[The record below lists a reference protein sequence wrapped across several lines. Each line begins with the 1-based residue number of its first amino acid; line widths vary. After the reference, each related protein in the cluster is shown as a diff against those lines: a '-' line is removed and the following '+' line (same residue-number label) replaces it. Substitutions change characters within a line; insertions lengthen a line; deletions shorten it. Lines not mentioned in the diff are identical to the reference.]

1 MENYN
6 DKHIELLSSLWHRII
21 KLSQDIRLK
30 NTYEVLQELSTI
42 EVGVINIIAQQPDVI
57 FKDICEAL
65 GLPKST
71 LTNIIDR
78 LEKRGLVE
86 RAISQKDRR
95 AYSLRLTGKGWQ
107 AQQEHI
113 DFEQLVLEKIIDALD
128 TEVEKKMLLELA
140 DKVVIKL
147 AKQF

>member
-1 MENYN
+1 MKNYN
-6 DKHIELLSSLWHRII
+6 DKHIELLGNLWHRII
-21 KLSQDIRLK
+21 KLSQHVRLK

-42 EVGVINIIAQQPDVI
+42 EIGVINIIAQQPDVI
-57 FKDICEAL
+57 FKEICDAL

-78 LEKRGLVE
+78 LEKKGLVE
-86 RAISQKDRR
+86 RATSQKDRR
-95 AYSLRLTGKGWQ
+95 AYSLRLTGKGWR

-128 TEVEKKMLLELA
+128 TEEEKKLLLELI
-140 DKVVIKL
+140 DKVVVKL
-147 AKQF
+147 AEEP